1 MACFPA
7 TAASTGAKKHP
18 CRPSSQR
25 QTIASPFQLC
35 TYSCGRAAQVEPQLL
50 EQFFPHRR
58 TETHGRRALSSAVPH
73 QLAKHSTSARTAPTA
88 RSCTHTTA
96 PTNPTAS
103 TQGTG
108 TTILYESSSSDG
120 SHQGGSA
127 YVFMGQSVCVS
138 VHG

>member
-1 MACFPA
+1 VACFPA
-7 TAASTGAKKHP
+7 TAASTGAKKHPSPHPHP

-50 EQFFPHRR
+50 EQFFPHRG
-58 TETHGRRALSSAVPH
+58 TRALSSALPH

-96 PTNPTAS
+96 PNQPNPTAS

-108 TTILYESSSSDG
+108 TTY
-120 SHQGGSA
+120 
-127 YVFMGQSVCVS
+127 YTVRK
-138 VHG
+138 